1 MRSLL
6 FLGILIFIYYQ
17 INKWYPF
24 EISWNHHLYFY
35 GFIGIYLF
43 IYYLMNYHQ
52 PFVYK
57 MMKNV
62 QETHN
67 KPLYDI
73 DSLRYKENQT
83 QGLKYNL
90 AMKQGWRCMNCQNPI
105 LQQDITK
112 HNINYMKPLEFG
124 GENNIDNLG
133 LKCQTCSTFS
143 PF

>member
-1 MRSLL
+1 MKSII
-6 FLGILIFIYYQ
+6 FLGILIYIYYKITQ
-17 INKWYPF
+17 WYPF
-24 EISWNHHLYFY
+24 DISYEYHLYFY
-35 GFIGIYLF
+35 GFVIIYLI

-52 PFVYK
+52 PFVYQV
-57 MMKNV
+57 MKNV
-62 QETHN
+62 QETHD

-73 DSLRYKENQT
+73 DSMRYKKNQT
-83 QGLKYNL
+83 EGLKYNL
-90 AMKQGWRCMNCQNPI
+90 AMKQGWRCMQCQNPI
-105 LQQDITK
+105 LTKDLSK